1 MNNLLTRLHAAFRF
15 GCMNTLDNE
24 IQQAGGPQALAK
36 ELGIT
41 IQRLINW
48 RSRGRVPA
56 DMVLTYCRARSWK
69 VTPHELRPDIYPNP
83 TDGLPAD
90 KRTGEAA

>member
-1 MNNLLTRLHAAFRF
+1 
-15 GCMNTLDNE
+15 MNTLNKE
-24 IQQAGGPQALAK
+24 IQLAGGPQALAK
-36 ELGIT
+36 ELGVT

-56 DMVLTYCRARSWK
+56 DMVLAYCRARSWQI
-69 VTPHELRPDIYPNP
+69 TPHELRPDIYPNP

-90 KRTGEAA
+90 KSGEAA